1 MEIAKNYNKKTVKLQ
16 KKKVKCPSCKMNSL
30 EPFTPFCSKKCSDL
44 DLMRWLS
51 DESYID
57 LNLE

>member
-1 MEIAKNYNKKTVKLQ
+1 MEIIKDSKKKIVKLQ
-16 KKKVKCPSCKMNSL
+16 KKVKCPSCKKNSL

-51 DESYID
+51 DESYISF
-57 LNLE
+57 NSK

>member
-1 MEIAKNYNKKTVKLQ
+1 MEIIKDSKKKIVKLQ
-16 KKKVKCPSCKMNSL
+16 KKKVKCPSCKKNSL

-51 DESYID
+51 DESYI
-57 LNLE
+57 NFN